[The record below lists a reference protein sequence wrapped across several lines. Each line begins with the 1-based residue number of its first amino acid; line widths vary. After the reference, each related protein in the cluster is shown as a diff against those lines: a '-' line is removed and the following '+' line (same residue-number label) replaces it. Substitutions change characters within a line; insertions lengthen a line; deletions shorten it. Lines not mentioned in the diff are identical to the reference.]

1 MELNILQIYGQAGT
15 FKCDSTMMLMS
26 GSSYVVH
33 TVTNVV
39 NGGGVEEEAAAVVG
53 GVREW
58 GAVDADNS
66 AIGENL

>member
-1 MELNILQIYGQAGT
+1 MY
-15 FKCDSTMMLMS
+15 
-26 GSSYVVH
+26 

-53 GVREW
+53 GVRER
-58 GAVDADNS
+58 GAVDADHS